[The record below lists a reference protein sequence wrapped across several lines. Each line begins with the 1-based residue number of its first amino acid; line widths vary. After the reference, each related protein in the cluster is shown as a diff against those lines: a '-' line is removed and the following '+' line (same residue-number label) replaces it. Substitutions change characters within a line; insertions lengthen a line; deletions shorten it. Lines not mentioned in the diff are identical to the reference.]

1 MPPPARATR
10 PIPRIITSLSA
21 NSFNPSTT
29 VDQMPYGI
37 QISGYQSDRP
47 DFHGYVFRFRA
58 DTSVR
63 GISTKIECL
72 GFDHHRDYRHI

>member
-37 QISGYQSDRP
+37 QIRGYQSDRP
-47 DFHGYVFRFRA
+47 NFMDYIFRFRA
-58 DTSVR
+58 DTSVS
-63 GISTKIECL
+63 GISTNIECL
-72 GFDHHRDYRHI
+72 GFDNHHGIRHI